1 MIKYT
6 PEILNFFKRKP
17 ASMLT
22 FMQLKTQLFIDGKW
36 VNGSG
41 KLPVT
46 DPSNETVI
54 AEVQTAGDAE
64 CLAAIDAADKAFKTW
79 SKTAPRVRAEILR
92 KAFEIMVAEAD
103 HLAKIVSMENGKV
116 LSDAKGEILYAAE
129 FFRWFSEE
137 AVRISGDFRTA
148 PSGDKRILVTHQPI
162 GVSLLITPWNFP
174 AAMATRKIGPALAAG
189 CTVILKPA
197 GETPLT
203 ALAIVDI
210 LDRAGVPAGVV
221 NLILPTPTGP
231 AIAKILRDPRVL
243 NLSFTGSTEVG
254 KVLLKEAA
262 DRVIRCSMELGGNA
276 PFLVL
281 ADANV
286 DDAVSGAMLAKMRN
300 GGAACTA
307 ANRFYVAKEVAA
319 EFTIKLTK
327 AMSGLKMASGLSD
340 GAQLGASVSIKERNK
355 IAELVDAS
363 LSAGGKVE
371 TGAKIPEG
379 SGAFYPATVLTVKKD
394 NPILQQE
401 VFGPVAPIVVVES
414 DEEAIELAN
423 ATEYGLIAYVYS
435 GETGRAIKAAE
446 ALQAGMVA
454 INRGVISDPAAPFGG
469 VKQSGLG
476 REGGFDGIH
485 EFLETKYIGLSI

>member
-1 MIKYT
+1 
-6 PEILNFFKRKP
+6 
-17 ASMLT
+17 MLT

-46 DPSNETVI
+46 DPSNESVI
-54 AEVQTAGDAE
+54 AEIQTAGDAE

-231 AIAKILRDPRVL
+231 AIAKILKDPRVL

-307 ANRFYVAKEVAA
+307 ANRFYVAKEVAT
-319 EFTIKLTK
+319 EFTSKLTK

-363 LSAGGKVE
+363 LSAGGKAE

-379 SGAFYPATVLTVKKD
+379 TGAFYPATVLTVKKD

-401 VFGPVAPIVVVES
+401 VFGPVAPIVVIES

-423 ATEYGLIAYVYS
+423 ATDYGLIAYVYS
-435 GETGRAIKAAE
+435 GETGRAIKTAE
-446 ALQAGMVA
+446 ALQSGMVA

-485 EFLETKYIGLSI
+485 EFLETKYIGLQI